1 MTRTVGVVARGIR
14 TPIIKQGDD
23 LAGIIVDSL
32 CHSMEVEKFCLNDK
46 DVLGMTESLL
56 ARAQGNYATIEHITE
71 AINKRFKSDNIAVL
85 FPILSRN
92 RFSLLLKS
100 IALTDKKIFL
110 FLSYPSDEMGNCLM
124 DRNMM
129 YELDINPYI
138 DNFNETEYR
147 KIFGNTYLH
156 PFTAVD
162 YVKLYKDL
170 AVNDNIRIYFTNNP
184 ILALDYS
191 KEILVANIH
200 DRQRTKDIVRKAG
213 AQTVYGLDDI
223 LNESIDGSGFNPEY
237 GLLGSNKATETS
249 VKLFPRDCYKFVKK
263 VQGLIKERTG
273 KLIEV
278 MIYGDG
284 AFKDPQ
290 GNIWELADPVVSPGF
305 TDGLRGMPNEVKLK
319 YIADNELKDFNN
331 IDVVKE
337 MIRKLKDSDYNKNG
351 ERESIGT
358 TPRQITDLLGSL
370 FDLVSGSGDK
380 GTPIVLVQ
388 GYFDNYASE

>member
-14 TPIIKQGDD
+14 TPIIKQDDD

-32 CHSMEVEKFCLNDK
+32 CHSMKVEKFSLNDK
-46 DVLGMTESLL
+46 DVLGITESLL
-56 ARAQGNYATIEHITE
+56 ARAQGNYATVEHITKD
-71 AINKRFKSDNIAVL
+71 INRKFKGDIAVI

-100 IALTDKKIFL
+100 IALTGKNIYL
-110 FLSYPSDEMGNCLM
+110 FLSYPTDEMGNCLM
-124 DRNMM
+124 DRDIM
-129 YELDINPYI
+129 YELNINPYT
-138 DNFNETEYR
+138 DSFNEIEYR
-147 KIFGNTYLH
+147 KIFGETFLHTY
-156 PFTAVD
+156 TGVD

-170 AVNDNIRIYFTNNP
+170 AVNDNIKIYFTNDP
-184 ILALDYS
+184 KSALDYS
-191 KEILVANIH
+191 KEILVSNIH
-200 DRQRTKDIVRKAG
+200 DRQRTKEVIKNAG
-213 AQTVYGLDDI
+213 AQIVYGLDDI
-223 LNESIDGSGFNPEY
+223 LNESIDGSGFNPKY
-237 GLLGSNKATETS
+237 GLLGSNKATRTS
-249 VKLFPRDCYKFVKK
+249 VKLFPRDCYEFVNK
-263 VQGLIKERTG
+263 VQVLIKERTG

-290 GNIWELADPVVSPGF
+290 GSIWELADPVVSPGF

-319 YIADNELKDFNN
+319 YIADNELKD
-331 IDVVKE
+331 IESKEAAKE
-337 MIRKLKDSDYNKNG
+337 MAKRLKSISSKDNNTI
-351 ERESIGT
+351 ESIGT

-370 FDLVSGSGDK
+370 CDLVSGSGDK